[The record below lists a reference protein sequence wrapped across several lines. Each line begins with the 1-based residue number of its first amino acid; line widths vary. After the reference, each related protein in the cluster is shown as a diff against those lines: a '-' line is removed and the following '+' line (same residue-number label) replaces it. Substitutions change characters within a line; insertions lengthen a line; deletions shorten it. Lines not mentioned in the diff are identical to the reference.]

1 MESVAVNVAAV
12 ADTAVLRAGSAV
24 KLATE
29 MLFALAYGDSDLAQS
44 TLSRIVLTMRAAF
57 AAAVADVA
65 ASAVAAPA
73 IGVAAEPAIQR
84 QAGKTSLGAFQ
95 HVARRDTPQA
105 AAQVAVVQAMQALQA
120 IQADSA
126 TVVESLSHDLRE
138 W

>member
-29 MLFALAYGDSDLAQS
+29 MLFAPAYGDSDLAQS

-65 ASAVAAPA
+65 ESAVAAPA
-73 IGVAAEPAIQR
+73 IGVAAETATQR
-84 QAGKTSLGAFQ
+84 QAE
-95 HVARRDTPQA
+95 
-105 AAQVAVVQAMQALQA
+105 QVQWCRQL
-120 IQADSA
+120 
-126 TVVESLSHDLRE
+126 
-138 W
+138 